1 MEAGTVTSAP
11 PSPPSGGDIFDRIGD
26 AVGNTVRDG
35 ARRIADYAT
44 VTSPLLFA
52 ARGATDPHGTADSV
66 RRVGNDALN
75 ALSLLVPGFGVARAV
90 LSTDAGRRA
99 AEEGAKGAVDVAT
112 VANPVFAAGRF
123 IVDPD
128 GTRESFEKAGKAVK
142 DFAESPFTTYG
153 MAKRA
158 YEFAKD
164 HPKEVEHAAKVGFDI
179 ATLTNP
185 VLAAG
190 RGVFEGLKGIFGGD

>member
-1 MEAGTVTSAP
+1 
-11 PSPPSGGDIFDRIGD
+11 
-26 AVGNTVRDG
+26 
-35 ARRIADYAT
+35 
-44 VTSPLLFA
+44 
-52 ARGATDPHGTADSV
+52 
-66 RRVGNDALN
+66 
-75 ALSLLVPGFGVARAV
+75 
-90 LSTDAGRRA
+90 
-99 AEEGAKGAVDVAT
+99 
-112 VANPVFAAGRF
+112 
-123 IVDPD
+123 
-128 GTRESFEKAGKAVK
+128 
-142 DFAESPFTTYG
+142 